1 MVNIQVSLHESTA
14 VCVVL
19 LNNNNITTVIHLTSG
34 TAGLPASTLLHNML
48 LPAQQQ
54 QAALTATLITR
65 QLMPVHGHWFEGYAA
80 HEPSLASCHLIL
92 KPHLHDTT
100 CCQTGLT
107 TQ

>member
-34 TAGLPASTLLHNML
+34 TAGLPASTLLHNTL

-54 QAALTATLITR
+54 Q
-65 QLMPVHGHWFEGYAA
+65 
-80 HEPSLASCHLIL
+80 
-92 KPHLHDTT
+92 
-100 CCQTGLT
+100 
-107 TQ
+107 